1 MMNRMVLVALVAGSI
16 CVGGVAQAAGDA
28 AAGKAKAAPCLM
40 CHGPAGQGTQV
51 GPKIAGLDQ
60 AVFVQAL
67 KDYASGKK
75 VNALMK
81 AQTGG
86 LSDADEA
93 NLAAFF
99 ATLK

>member
-1 MMNRMVLVALVAGSI
+1 MDRFLLTALIAASI
-16 CVGGVAQAAGDA
+16 GFVGTAHAAGDA
-28 AAGKAKAAPCLM
+28 AAGKAKATACAM
-40 CHGPAGQGTQV
+40 CHGPAGLGTQV

-75 VNALMK
+75 VNPLMK
-81 AQTGG
+81 AQASA

-93 NLAAFF
+93 NLAAYF

>member
-1 MMNRMVLVALVAGSI
+1 MMNRMVLAALVAGSI
-16 CVGGVAQAAGDA
+16 GFGGTAQAAGDA
-28 AAGKAKAAPCLM
+28 AAGKIKGAPCLM

-60 AVFVQAL
+60 AVFIQAL

-75 VNALMK
+75 VNPLMK
-81 AQTGG
+81 AQAGA

-93 NLAAFF
+93 NLAAYF